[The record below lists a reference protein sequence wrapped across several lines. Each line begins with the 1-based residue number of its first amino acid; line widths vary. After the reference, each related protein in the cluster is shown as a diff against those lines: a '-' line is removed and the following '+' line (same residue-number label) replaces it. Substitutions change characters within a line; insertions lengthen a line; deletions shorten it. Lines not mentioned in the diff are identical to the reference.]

1 VPYVLPKEVVAG
13 LKSDLEDAL
22 ISGRWCGAV
31 KTELAEKWGTTTR
44 TVHARKVKLEQEW
57 RDAAK
62 IKDIEAERAGWLSR
76 CRRAQEQAAREGNL
90 RALASLL
97 QIESRVLGLEAPQR
111 LELSGRLELS
121 PVRQLT
127 DEELD
132 ARLSE
137 SDVRRE
143 IIPLRVVGDTASLD
157 NDGWE

>member
-1 VPYVLPKEVVAG
+1 VANWLAKDVVAG
-13 LKSDLEDAL
+13 LKLDIEDVL
-22 ISGRWCGAV
+22 ISGRWCGA
-31 KTELAEKWGTTTR
+31 TILELAAKWGTTKR
-44 TVHARKVKLEQEW
+44 TVQARKARMEREW

-62 IKDIEAERAGWLSR
+62 MVDPETERAGWLSR

-111 LELSGRLELS
+111 LELSGRVELS

-137 SDVRRE
+137 SDARRE

-157 NDGWE
+157 DDGWR